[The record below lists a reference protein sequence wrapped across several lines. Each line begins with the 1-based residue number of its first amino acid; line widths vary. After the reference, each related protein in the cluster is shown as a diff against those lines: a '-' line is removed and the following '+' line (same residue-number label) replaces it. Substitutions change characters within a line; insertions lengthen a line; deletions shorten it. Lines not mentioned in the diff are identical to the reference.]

1 MNTQMTLGMRNPLT
15 VKRTLGILTA
25 AAALA
30 VPSLALADVP
40 VTMAP
45 PVDQSSSSYN
55 SYNSDGSYSGVNGNS
70 NSYNNSGN
78 VASSAATSSVFSW
91 QEIPTNQRVPIQ
103 RAVFDQ
109 GGYQLY
115 DTVGETIAVPFANNN
130 LYVMKFAVSPD
141 GSTYFIND
149 GNSPILFLPRNAYLD
164 NASVSGARWYPFS
177 DSFHPTQPVFLGIA
191 PSYDD
196 YCGMGWYPN
205 MFFYGGYYNSFGFGL
220 FTPTLGLFINI
231 GGSPYYGWGGYESY
245 FGGHPGFY
253 RTGYYHPYVYAYAGR
268 QYWGGRTFRG
278 YGGGG
283 YAYNHGGYGGYG
295 ANRGFG
301 GGGYGNGGRTF
312 YGAGRPYNTDAHSF
326 GDDRS
331 YGGGHNYNADR
342 TYGNENANGN
352 FGNRNGVSNKHQFG
366 AGGYQ
371 GGRTFRGAG
380 GSYNVQGNDRFNN
393 AGVGRS
399 QSQGNEDNTRTY
411 GGGTHTYAGQ
421 SRTFNSGFGGGG
433 TGGGFQGGTR
443 TFSNAGNERSFGHA
457 FNGNGE
463 SAPRQSSASF
473 SGGSS
478 SSGFRGAVSGGAG
491 NRGSFSGGGNQGG
504 GGGGHR

>member
-1 MNTQMTLGMRNPLT
+1 MNTQMTRGMQNPLT
-15 VKRTLGILTA
+15 VKRTLGVLTA

-30 VPSLALADVP
+30 APSLALADVP

-55 SYNSDGSYSGVNGNS
+55 SYNSDGSYSGVNGSS
-70 NSYNNSGN
+70 NSYNNYNGGN
-78 VASSAATSSVFSW
+78 SASSAATSSVFSW
-91 QEIPTNQRVPIQ
+91 QEIPENQRVPIQ

-115 DTVGETIAVPFANNN
+115 DNVGETIAVPFANNN

-149 GNSPILFLPRNAYLD
+149 GNAPILFLPRNAYLD
-164 NASVSGARWYPFS
+164 NASVNGARWYPFS
-177 DSFHPTQPVFLGIA
+177 DNFHPSQPVFLGIA

-205 MFFYGGYYNSFGFGL
+205 MFFYGGYYGDAAFGL
-220 FTPTLGLFINI
+220 FTPTIGLFINI
-231 GGSPYYGWGGYESY
+231 GGNHYDGWGGYESY
-245 FGGHPGFY
+245 FSYHPDFY
-253 RTGYYHPYVYAYAGR
+253 RVGYYHPYVYAYAGR

-283 YAYNHGGYGGYG
+283 YGGGGYAYNHGGYSGNGGFG
-295 ANRGFG
+295 GNRGFG

-326 GDDRS
+326 GEDRS
-331 YGGGHNYNADR
+331 YGGGHSFGADR
-342 TYGNENANGN
+342 SYGNENSSGG
-352 FGNRNGVSNKHQFG
+352 FGNRAAGAGQHSFN

-380 GSYNVQGNDRFNN
+380 GNSSVQDNDRLGGG
-393 AGVGRS
+393 GVGRS
-399 QSQGNEDNTRTY
+399 ENQGYQNNDRSY
-411 GGGTHTYAGQ
+411 GNDSHTYAGQ
-421 SRTFNSGFGGGG
+421 GRAFN
-433 TGGGFQGGTR
+433 GGGFQNETR
-443 TFSNAGNERSFGHA
+443 TYSNGGSFGHA
-457 FNGNGE
+457 FTGNGE
-463 SAPRQSSASF
+463 SAPRA
-473 SGGSS
+473 
-478 SSGFRGAVSGGAG
+478 SSGT
-491 NRGSFSGGGNQGG
+491 FSGGGARPQFQGASNG
-504 GGGGHR
+504 GGRSSSGGGNNSGGGYGGGGHR